1 MMISE
6 FHLLIAMAV
15 AATIFTAATM
25 LIFLYCRQ
33 LNRRLGIIE
42 CGLRVQSDAGVGVGR
57 HVTGLERE
65 LAELK
70 AQVVKLRRTPWPSA
84 QPAAQVH
91 APNAKMNEPHS
102 TAESKLIQ
110 LLQANH

>member
-70 AQVVKLRRTPWPSA
+70 AQVVSSAGHRGRLPNQPLKCMPRMLR
-84 QPAAQVH
+84 
-91 APNAKMNEPHS
+91 
-102 TAESKLIQ
+102 
-110 LLQANH
+110 